1 METQVLIIGAGPT
14 GLMLAHDLARRGVRA
29 LIVDRH
35 GGPAEQTRAI
45 GVQAR
50 TLEILAQAGLAAP
63 AVARG
68 ARTAGANLWA
78 NGEHK
83 ARIPVG
89 DIGRDLSPY
98 PYILMLGQDE
108 TERLFNAALAEHGI
122 AVRWRTELVQL
133 IHHEDHVAATLR
145 QPDGS
150 QLEVR
155 ALWVAGC
162 DGSRSSVRESCGI
175 GFPGAPY
182 EHTFF
187 VADTVATG
195 PMKPAELNVYLWRD
209 GFHLFFPMRG
219 VDRWR
224 VIGILPPH
232 LRERDEVELADVEPH
247 VRAAVGARLEFKQ
260 CLWFSR
266 YRIHHRRAE
275 RFRAGR
281 CFLLGDAAHIH
292 SPMGAQGMNTGL
304 QDAYN
309 LSWKLAAVLTQ
320 RAPSELLDTYAV
332 EREPVAQRLLE
343 TTDRAFMFVV
353 SKSWWAG
360 LLRTRVI
367 ARIAARA
374 MHFERVRRLAFRAVS
389 QLGVAY
395 PRSVLSRT
403 LSGTTETSPRGGDR
417 FPWLSVVFEPGG
429 PAIDLFARLD
439 DLHHHLLLV
448 GQGARPDWLATLPAE
463 LGVHALPVQHGN
475 AARFAA
481 AGIVAPAFYVL
492 RPDGHV
498 AVCGAELDE
507 SAVTDYLAQVGRFT
521 KQAVAAPPDRRFGT
535 PVPHP
540 RDRDQRHARLP

>member
-1 METQVLIIGAGPT
+1 M
-14 GLMLAHDLARRGVRA
+14 R
-29 LIVDRH
+29 
-35 GGPAEQTRAI
+35 
-45 GVQAR
+45 
-50 TLEILAQAGLAAP
+50 
-63 AVARG
+63 
-68 ARTAGANLWA
+68 
-78 NGEHK
+78 EH
-83 ARIPVG
+83 
-89 DIGRDLSPY
+89 
-98 PYILMLGQDE
+98 
-108 TERLFNAALAEHGI
+108 
-122 AVRWRTELVQL
+122 
-133 IHHEDHVAATLR
+133 
-145 QPDGS
+145 DGS
-150 QLEVR
+150 QLQVH

-162 DGSRSSVRESCGI
+162 DGSRSSVREFCGI

-247 VRAAVGARLEFKQ
+247 VRAAVGTGLQFTR

-266 YRIHHRRAE
+266 YRIQHRRAE

-320 RAPSELLDTYAV
+320 GAPPGLLDTYPA

-374 MHFERVRRLAFRAVS
+374 MHFERVRRRAFRAVVPTRRRLS
-389 QLGVAY
+389 AQRPVADAAGNDRDVTSRR
-395 PRSVLSRT
+395 RS
-403 LSGTTETSPRGGDR
+403 
-417 FPWLSVVFEPGG
+417 
-429 PAIDLFARLD
+429 
-439 DLHHHLLLV
+439 
-448 GQGARPDWLATLPAE
+448 
-463 LGVHALPVQHGN
+463 LPV
-475 AARFAA
+475 
-481 AGIVAPAFYVL
+481 V
-492 RPDGHV
+492 
-498 AVCGAELDE
+498 
-507 SAVTDYLAQVGRFT
+507 
-521 KQAVAAPPDRRFGT
+521 
-535 PVPHP
+535 
-540 RDRDQRHARLP
+540 